1 MTFIWII
8 KDIWKRFRC
17 KHEFVFMMNLYGD
30 AIFHNGDKR
39 SIWRCVHCEE
49 YQSRDQLHE

>member
-1 MTFIWII
+1 VTFIWII

-30 AIFHNGDKR
+30 AIIHNGYKR
-39 SIWRCVHCEE
+39 SIWRCIHCEE